1 MLVHSRGPAGMA
13 RHRALRLGLP
23 FAVFWV
29 PLMAATT
36 VFGLGFMHLI
46 ARGTWGVDMNL
57 LLQRVDPPGLP
68 PVPRGPN
75 TMHLWFLWLL
85 LWMSLATALLARF
98 VPVRVW
104 QTPAMLLRKLA
115 GAWWGPLVLAAPL
128 VATDATCPGGLMFPS
143 GAFIPPAAE
152 WIHNGAFYVV
162 GLALYAAREELFA
175 AYVRR
180 WAASAAAGFV
190 TFILSGG
197 LFERG
202 MVLPFLL
209 AYNITAWLWSFAL
222 IGLALKWMPSR
233 SAALGYLADSSYWV
247 YLVHFPLTIAFGS
260 LLYLVDAPA
269 LVKMPLNI
277 AATTLVC
284 LATYHLLVRF
294 TWVSVLLNGKRHE
307 RNAVSAAAYA
317 SR

>member
-1 MLVHSRGPAGMA
+1 M
-13 RHRALRLGLP
+13 
-23 FAVFWV
+23 
-29 PLMAATT
+29 
-36 VFGLGFMHLI
+36 
-46 ARGTWGVDMNL
+46 
-57 LLQRVDPPGLP
+57 
-68 PVPRGPN
+68 
-75 TMHLWFLWLL
+75 
-85 LWMSLATALLARF
+85 
-98 VPVRVW
+98 
-104 QTPAMLLRKLA
+104 
-115 GAWWGPLVLAAPL
+115 
-128 VATDATCPGGLMFPS
+128 
-143 GAFIPPAAE
+143 
-152 WIHNGAFYVV
+152 
-162 GLALYAAREELFA
+162 
-175 AYVRR
+175 
-180 WAASAAAGFV
+180 
-190 TFILSGG
+190 LSGG